1 MTLEQL
7 LAITQFGTYITIS
20 VNDSNREFVYDLS
33 TNTNS
38 AFIDLLNYTVKCVY
52 VDNNR
57 LMIEI

>member
-7 LAITQFGTYITIS
+7 LAITQFGTNITIS
-20 VNDSNREFVYDLS
+20 VNDSNREFIYDVS
-33 TNTNS
+33 ISNNS